1 MLKSFKADEYL
12 FTACYQAMLL
22 QVNKYECEEISH
34 LVIFCEKKH
43 KPFLWSPLQMLTK
56 KSGIQRFR
64 IYRENK
70 TIIIYVYLKNETN
83 KDLVVLETKSKKIW
97 FKYTVIN
104 ISVRVIV
111 LWARLPRR
119 ISKSLFHGGEQHR
132 ETEKKAQ
139 PNRL

>member
-1 MLKSFKADEYL
+1 
-12 FTACYQAMLL
+12 
-22 QVNKYECEEISH
+22 
-34 LVIFCEKKH
+34 
-43 KPFLWSPLQMLTK
+43 MLTK

-111 LWARLPRR
+111 L
-119 ISKSLFHGGEQHR
+119 
-132 ETEKKAQ
+132 
-139 PNRL
+139 